1 MRPLA
6 AALAVLAA
14 AANAS
19 ASVLER
25 RVNRDQPD
33 RAAMRWELV
42 ARLVRQPLWLAA
54 MGTTAAS
61 FLLQAAALGV
71 GQLSMV
77 QPILVLELPMTLL
90 IAARAFGN
98 DLGRREWS
106 AVGAMTAGLGALTLA
121 ASPTGG
127 SPAGI
132 DAIGWALGIGAA
144 AGAMALLV
152 AAGSRIRPEAGG
164 RHGRPEAGGRHGR
177 PAAGGGHDQPEAG
190 ERHGSAGARA
200 TAYALAAGIG
210 FGVTAALMKA
220 MDHALSG
227 GITGALTA
235 WQTWVMVAFGAGSM
249 FLVQNAFQAGRLVAA
264 QPALTLSDPLV
275 GIVWGM
281 ALYHEHVRTGAWL
294 VLEVAGAAAIGWGA
308 VRLAGSPAAS
318 RREDRDQ
325 EGPKVL
331 AA

>member
-54 MGTTAAS
+54 MGTTAVS
-61 FLLQAAALGV
+61 FVLQAAALGV

-98 DLGRREWS
+98 DLGRREGS

-127 SPAGI
+127 SPAGV

-144 AGAMALLV
+144 AGAVALLV
-152 AAGSRIRPEAGG
+152 AAGSRIGPEAGK
-164 RHGRPEAGGRHGR
+164 
-177 PAAGGGHDQPEAG
+177 
-190 ERHGSAGARA
+190 RHGSAGARA

-220 MDHALSG
+220 MDHALSN
-227 GITGALTA
+227 GITGALGA

-281 ALYHEHVRTGAWL
+281 ALYHEHVRSGAWL

>member
-1 MRPLA
+1 MVLAVDGEWLDHGGAAPPHGRPARQVRGLA
-6 AALAVLAA
+6 AVLAVLAA
-14 AANAS
+14 GGNAT

-25 RVNRDQPD
+25 RVNREQPD
-33 RAAMRWELV
+33 QAAMRWELV

-54 MGTTAAS
+54 LGATTAS
-61 FLLQAAALGV
+61 FLLQAAALGF

-77 QPILVLELPMTLL
+77 QPLLILELPMTLV

-106 AVGAMTAGLGALTLA
+106 AVAAMTSGLGALTVGA
-121 ASPTGG
+121 APSGG
-127 SPAGI
+127 GPAGLDTLDWI
-132 DAIGWALGIGAA
+132 LGLGAA
-144 AGAMALLV
+144 AGAAALLIG
-152 AAGSRIRPEAGG
+152 AGVRA
-164 RHGRPEAGGRHGR
+164 
-177 PAAGGGHDQPEAG
+177 
-190 ERHGSAGARA
+190 SAGARA

-220 MDHALSG
+220 MDHALSD
-227 GITGALTA
+227 GIVAALAA
-235 WQTWVMVAFGAGSM
+235 WQTWAMVAFGACSM

-275 GIVWGM
+275 AMIWGA
-281 ALYHEHVRTGAWL
+281 ALYHEHIRTGLWL
-294 VLEVAGAAAIGWGA
+294 VPELAGALAIGWGA
-308 VRLAGSPAAS
+308 IRLARSPAAS

>member
-1 MRPLA
+1 MRALA

-14 AANAS
+14 GGNAT

-25 RVNRDQPD
+25 RVNREQPD

-54 MGTTAAS
+54 LGATTAS
-61 FLLQAAALGV
+61 FLLQAAALGF

-77 QPILVLELPMTLL
+77 QPLLILELPMTLV

-106 AVGAMTAGLGALTLA
+106 AVAAMTTGLGALTVA
-121 ASPTGG
+121 AAPSGG
-127 SPAGI
+127 SPAGLH
-132 DAIGWALGIGAA
+132 ALDWTFGIGSAV
-144 AGAMALLV
+144 GAMALLV
-152 AAGSRIRPEAGG
+152 LAGSRMANGWRPV
-164 RHGRPEAGGRHGR
+164 
-177 PAAGGGHDQPEAG
+177 
-190 ERHGSAGARA
+190 S
-200 TAYALAAGIG
+200 YALAAGIG

-220 MDHALSG
+220 MDHALSDG
-227 GITGALTA
+227 LVAALA
-235 WQTWVMVAFGAGSM
+235 TWETWAMVIFGAFSM

-275 GIVWGM
+275 AMVWGA
-281 ALYHEHVRTGAWL
+281 ALYHEQIRTGVWL
-294 VLEVAGAAAIGWGA
+294 APELAGALAIGWGA
-308 VRLAGSPAAS
+308 IRLAGSPAAS
-318 RREDRDQ
+318 RRKDRDQ

>member
-1 MRPLA
+1 MRALA
-6 AALAVLAA
+6 ALLAFLAA
-14 AANAS
+14 GGNAT

-25 RVNRDQPD
+25 RVNREQPD
-33 RAAMRWELV
+33 DAAMRWELV
-42 ARLVRQPLWLAA
+42 ARLVRQPLWLAGLGA
-54 MGTTAAS
+54 TTAS
-61 FLLQAAALGV
+61 FLLQAAALGF

-77 QPILVLELPMTLL
+77 QPLLILELPMTLV

-106 AVGAMTAGLGALTLA
+106 AVAAMTAGLGALSVA
-121 ASPTGG
+121 AAPSGGSPTGL
-127 SPAGI
+127 
-132 DAIGWALGIGAA
+132 DALDWILGLGAA

-152 AAGSRIRPEAGG
+152 GAGVRAVREAGD
-164 RHGRPEAGGRHGR
+164 RPDGGAGGDRR
-177 PAAGGGHDQPEAG
+177 
-190 ERHGSAGARA
+190 GSAGART

-220 MDHALSG
+220 MDHALSDG
-227 GITGALTA
+227 VVGALAA
-235 WQTWVMVAFGAGSM
+235 WQTWAMVVFGAVSM

-275 GIVWGM
+275 AMIWGA
-281 ALYHEHVRTGAWL
+281 ALYHEHIRTGVWL
-294 VLEVAGAAAIGWGA
+294 APELAGALAIGWGA

-318 RREDRDQ
+318 RRVDRDQ
-325 EGPKVL
+325 EDPKVL